1 MTREQAANV
10 LGVPHDADPSE
21 VRRAWRIWARLAHP
35 DAGGSPEHFRR
46 LAQARDAL
54 LDGSVPEPLPM
65 SEPEPRAPLRRVC
78 VRPTGP
84 AVWSVVGLCLLAI
97 LGAGAADVLPTW
109 AAALVMGSL
118 ATAAAVIL
126 TRRVTTD
133 QADVGHRIILLTAV
147 WVPLATIQVFVAQV
161 LGASVLTALPAL
173 ALPFAAAVALVN
185 PGAGLWRPIPG

>member
-10 LGVPHDADPSE
+10 LGVPPDADPSE
-21 VRRAWRIWARLAHP
+21 VRRAWRVWVRLAHP
-35 DAGGSPEHFRR
+35 DAGGSPEHFRH

-78 VRPTGP
+78 VRPAGP
-84 AVWSVVGLCLLAI
+84 AACSLVGLCLLAV
-97 LGAGAADVLPTW
+97 LGAGAAAVLPAW

-118 ATAAAVIL
+118 ATTAAVVV
-126 TRRVTTD
+126 TRRVTTR
-133 QADVGHRIILLTAV
+133 QADVGHRIFLLTAV
-147 WVPLATIQVFVAQV
+147 WVPVATVQVLVAQV
-161 LGASVLTALPAL
+161 IGASVVTALPAL

>member
-84 AVWSVVGLCLLAI
+84 AVWSVIGLCLLAV

-133 QADVGHRIILLTAV
+133 QADVGHRITLLTAA
-147 WVPLATIQVFVAQV
+147 WVPLASIQVLVAQV

>member
-1 MTREQAANV
+1 MTREQAANA
-10 LGVPHDADPSE
+10 LGVPADANPTE
-21 VRRAWRIWARLAHP
+21 VRHAWRIWARLAHP

-46 LAQARDAL
+46 LAQARDTL

-65 SEPEPRAPLRRVC
+65 REPEPRVQLRRVC

-84 AVWSVVGLCLLAI
+84 AAWSLVGLCLIAI
-97 LGAGAADVLPTW
+97 SGAGAAGVLPTW

-118 ATAAAVIL
+118 ATTAAVIL

-133 QADVGHRIILLTAV
+133 QADVGHRITLLTAA
-147 WVPLATIQVFVAQV
+147 WVPLASIQVLVAQV

>member
-10 LGVPHDADPSE
+10 LGVPTDADPSE

-54 LDGSVPEPLPM
+54 LAGSIPEPLPM
-65 SEPEPRAPLRRVC
+65 SEPDPRAPLRRVC
-78 VRPTGP
+78 IRPVGP
-84 AVWSVVGLCLLAI
+84 AAWSLVGLCLVAI
-97 LGAGAADVLPTW
+97 AGAGVADVLPTW

-118 ATAAAVIL
+118 ATMAAVMV
-126 TRRVTTD
+126 TRRIATD

-147 WVPLATIQVFVAQV
+147 WVPLATVQVLVAQA
-161 LGASVLTALPAL
+161 LGAGVLTGLPAL